1 MDYEKKNSKIF
12 KIWAVLSMKKK
23 LSTVGVFALICY
35 AIFYVFTNWQD
46 LLSETGE
53 VRTLSISSD
62 GKYVI
67 SANRGKTEK
76 TWHDT
81 KLVLWDIN
89 KREKKIIAENVNSNT
104 AYFIPDSHDFMWQG
118 RDNVVHIQN
127 VDGKELESFK
137 HFEIARHIMSADRT
151 FYASANQT
159 GKIFKG
165 HGENMVPIYT
175 DTPLWRHY
183 NFHLSDKYFLTASSG
198 SGYNEDGAAVQLNPT
213 ADPVQP
219 SVYKKSSYD
228 GVVLWDRETL
238 KPVAELFG
246 FGGRSDALFSP
257 DGKWIV
263 GGGENIRH
271 YMWET
276 ANLTN
281 QLNLANPEYGIK
293 KREGGF
299 DDSRLLRVPGVELGL
314 NNPVTYAFVTD
325 TEFIELRMA
334 PPRDGKGEKHS
345 PLFTVGDPWIKA
357 FVEIGDDPAIST
369 DFFEKSNSVASAPKA
384 HILVTGQAHHGG
396 INVYRYHPDKME
408 LEKIWVAY

>member
-1 MDYEKKNSKIF
+1 M
-12 KIWAVLSMKKK
+12 MKKK
-23 LSTVGVFALICY
+23 LWLAGIIALIGY
-35 AIFYVFTNWQD
+35 GMFYLLTNWHD
-46 LLSETGE
+46 LISETG
-53 VRTLSISSD
+53 VARTVGISSD

-67 SANRGKTEK
+67 SAHRWKNSKK
-76 TWHDT
+76 NKT
-81 KLVLWDIN
+81 KLVLWDMD
-89 KREKKIIAENVNSNT
+89 KREKKIIAEDVNTDT

-118 RDNVVHIQN
+118 EDNVVHIQN
-127 VDGKELESFK
+127 IEGKELESFK

-175 DTPLWRHY
+175 DTPIGLHY
-183 NFHLSDKYFLTASSG
+183 NFDLFDNYFLTASLG
-198 SGYNEDGAAVQLNPT
+198 RNTREDGAVVQFNLT

-228 GVVLWDRETL
+228 GVVLWDKNTL

-246 FGGRSDALFSP
+246 FRGRSDALFSP

-263 GGGENIRH
+263 GGSENLSH

-276 ANLTN
+276 ANLTHR
-281 QLNLANPEYGIK
+281 LRLADPDSGIRNPEK
-293 KREGGF
+293 D
-299 DDSRLLRVPGVELGL
+299 DDSQLLRIPGVELGL

-334 PPRDGKGEKHS
+334 PPKDGWGEKYS
-345 PLFTVGDPWIKA
+345 PLYTVGDPWIKA
-357 FVEIGDDPAIST
+357 FVEIGDTPAIST
-369 DFFEKSNSVASAPKA
+369 DAYEKSNSVASTPKA
-384 HILVTGQAHHGG
+384 HILVTGQAYHGG
-396 INVYRYHPDKME
+396 INVYRYHPDKMT

>member
-1 MDYEKKNSKIF
+1 M
-12 KIWAVLSMKKK
+12 MKKK
-23 LSTVGVFALICY
+23 LWLAGIIALIGY
-35 AIFYVFTNWQD
+35 GMFYLLTNWQD
-46 LLSETGE
+46 LLSETG
-53 VRTLSISSD
+53 VARTVGISSD

-67 SANRGKTEK
+67 SAHRWKNSKK
-76 TWHDT
+76 NKT
-81 KLVLWDIN
+81 KLVLWDMD
-89 KREKKIIAENVNSNT
+89 KREKKIIAEDVNTDT

-118 RDNVVHIQN
+118 EDNVVHIQN
-127 VDGKELESFK
+127 IEGKELESFK

-175 DTPLWRHY
+175 DTPIGLHY
-183 NFHLSDKYFLTASSG
+183 NFDLFDNYFLTASLG
-198 SGYNEDGAAVQLNPT
+198 RNTREDGAVVQFNLT

-228 GVVLWDRETL
+228 GVVLWDKNTL

-246 FGGRSDALFSP
+246 FRGRSDALFSP

-263 GGGENIRH
+263 GGSENLSH

-276 ANLTN
+276 ANLTHR
-281 QLNLANPEYGIK
+281 LRLADPDSGIRNPEK
-293 KREGGF
+293 D
-299 DDSRLLRVPGVELGL
+299 DDSQLLRIPGVELGL

-334 PPRDGKGEKHS
+334 PPKDGWGEKYS
-345 PLFTVGDPWIKA
+345 PLYTVGDPWIKA
-357 FVEIGDDPAIST
+357 FVEIGDTPAIST
-369 DFFEKSNSVASAPKA
+369 DAYEKSNSVASTPKA
-384 HILVTGQAHHGG
+384 HILVTGQAYHGG
-396 INVYRYHPDKME
+396 INVYRYHPDKMT